1 LLINILRKEF
11 PMWRVWFYFD
21 IRRALVAM
29 HVALAVLAFTIHFI
43 LLSTDRYN
51 WLERAP
57 GTAAPAQAA
66 IESSESPTAG

>member
-1 LLINILRKEF
+1 
-11 PMWRVWFYFD
+11 MWRIWYYFD

-29 HVALAVLAFTIHFI
+29 HVGLAVLAFTIHFI

-57 GTAAPAQAA
+57 GTVATVQAA
-66 IESSESPTAG
+66 IESSESPAAG

>member
-1 LLINILRKEF
+1 
-11 PMWRVWFYFD
+11 MWRVWFYFD
-21 IRRALVAM
+21 IRRALVGL

-57 GTAAPAQAA
+57 GVAAPVQAA
-66 IESSESPTAG
+66 IESSETPTVG